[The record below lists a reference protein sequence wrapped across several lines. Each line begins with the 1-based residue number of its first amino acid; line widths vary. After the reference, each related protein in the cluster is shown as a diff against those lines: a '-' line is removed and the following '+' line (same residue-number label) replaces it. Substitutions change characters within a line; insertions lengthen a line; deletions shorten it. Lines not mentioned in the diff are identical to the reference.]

1 MSYRGKKV
9 NPLDPR
15 GSVLNRRIVEKA
27 VPETKIRNIRIVRNV
42 QSQPIGLNDIP
53 ENPTGALDVFSA
65 EEFEYDAG
73 ILGRNIK
80 RKFFG

>member
-1 MSYRGKKV
+1 LSYRGKKV

-15 GSVLNRRIVEKA
+15 GSILNRRIVEKA

>member
-15 GSVLNRRIVEKA
+15 GSILNRRIVEKA